1 VAEREIAIAG
11 TAEGARKALETKR
24 RKYGEDSPS
33 KWGRAG
39 GIARNNSPLRHSPF
53 KDRDFARKMGK
64 KSAELRWGKAQTPKA
79 EVNKPAA
86 E

>member
-1 VAEREIAIAG
+1 MAEREIAIAG

-24 RKYGEDSPS
+24 RLYGEDSPS

-39 GIARNNSPLRHSPF
+39 GIARNSSPLRHSPF

-64 KSAELRWGKAQTPKA
+64 KSAELRWGSKQTRNA
-79 EVNKPAA
+79 AVSKPAA
-86 E
+86 